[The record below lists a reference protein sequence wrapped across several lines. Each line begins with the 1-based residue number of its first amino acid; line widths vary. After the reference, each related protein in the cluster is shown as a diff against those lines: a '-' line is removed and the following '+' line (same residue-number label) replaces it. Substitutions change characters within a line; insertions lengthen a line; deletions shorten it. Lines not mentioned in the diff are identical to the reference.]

1 MNTSQPDADGRSLL
15 NPMRFNKD
23 FKYARKVP
31 TLACNSVSGF
41 SEIARW
47 VLDKNQIL
55 YIEKAHAPRIY
66 IKKVNKLTGTNG
78 VGNAPAH
85 VTTDSLVYTAESI
98 IQYYDQRIPIEQRL
112 IPNDPVK
119 QAEVMKLYHSFIDDL
134 NQYVW
139 QYLYTELF
147 RSRKEAIKLL
157 KRNVPF
163 LDRLKY
169 TFFYGSYKRALIE
182 QWNIKDKEPVEFLIE
197 IKKIL
202 TKVEEL
208 LGDGRRYLTGEKMT
222 AADIAFASIMAPLL
236 IPDEFGGSIVKI
248 NEISEELRQEVYDLR
263 ATVAGQFVL
272 GIYIE
277 DRPINLELGAIPKKP
292 NFIQR
297 AISRLVIKLASN
309 QAGLF
314 YMLQKRFPVIKLGLL
329 KIAVICRHDLVVD
342 VLERNN
348 DFTVEEINA
357 KKMSNQKGA
366 FFLGMDRSNPQFDR
380 ERNYVRKSTHKDDL
394 EMIRKYVRENADA
407 VLLQVQPYG
416 KMDVVQTLNYKVL
429 IGLLGY
435 YFGVPAPVESEMK
448 RWQRSMFYDLFLNF
462 SDNEAKHKLAVDSG
476 KARTTWVRGLITE
489 RKKALANGE
498 EIGDNLLNRL
508 IILAQKEE
516 YHWVDDDVIRRN
528 IGGLLTG
535 IQETTSKAVVFALQE
550 LFKRPDQLKGAI
562 EASKAYDMDRVKG
575 YVYEALRFNPVQ
587 PGVLRFSETKQII
600 NGKKK
605 KYSIK
610 GNRKMMVLTSGA
622 MFDPENFPDPK
633 KFDPTRGS
641 RYMNWGFG
649 LHECYGKYI
658 NSVTIPELVAAVL
671 RLENV
676 RLAKGSVSRGA
687 GLKDGPF
694 PNNYMVEF
702 GNK

>member
-1 MNTSQPDADGRSLL
+1 MNTSQPDADVRYLL
-15 NPMRFNKD
+15 NPIRFNKD
-23 FKYARKVP
+23 FKYAQKVP

-55 YIEKAHAPRIY
+55 YIEDAHAPRIY

-85 VTTDSLVYTAESI
+85 ITTDSLVFTAESI

-112 IPNDPVK
+112 IPKDPVK
-119 QAEVMKLYHSFIDDL
+119 QGEVMKLYHSFVDDL

-147 RSRKEAIKLL
+147 RSRKDAIKLL

-169 TFFYGSYKRALIE
+169 TFFYGAYKRALVE
-182 QWNIKDKEPVEFLIE
+182 QWDIKDKEPVEFLIE

-202 TKVEEL
+202 AKAEEL
-208 LGDGRRYLTGEKMT
+208 LGDGRKYLTGDKMT

-277 DRPINLELGAIPKKP
+277 DRPINLELGPVPKKP

-297 AISRLVIKLASN
+297 AISRLVIKLTSN

-329 KIAVICRHDLVVD
+329 KIAVVCSHDLVVD

-380 ERNYVRKSTHKDDL
+380 ERNYVRKTTHKDDL

-407 VLLQVQPYG
+407 VLEQVQPYS

-462 SDNEAKHKLAVDSG
+462 SNNEAKHKLAVDSG
-476 KARTTWVRGLITE
+476 KARTTWVRGLITD
-489 RKKALANGE
+489 RKQALANGE
-498 EIGDNLLNRL
+498 KIEDNLLSRL
-508 IILAQKEE
+508 IILAQNEE
-516 YHWVDDDVIRRN
+516 YDWVDDDVIRRN

-676 RLAKGSVSRGA
+676 RLAKGSVSRGT